1 MLNVLKDYDQEFS
14 SIMFITFIIINIIVN
29 IIKYNFST
37 FHTNMQVLKL
47 NIFHVQNVICHLYT
61 IYKYLN
67 VLHYMHI
74 EIMNPSFIIIRLFIG
89 IIDRIQ
95 NMSTMHLLT
104 FINCTVITI
113 LFHDYKSNGAAEN
126 RYHFSHLTST
136 IR

>member
-1 MLNVLKDYDQEFS
+1 
-14 SIMFITFIIINIIVN
+14 
-29 IIKYNFST
+29 
-37 FHTNMQVLKL
+37 MQVLKL

-74 EIMNPSFIIIRLFIG
+74 EIINPLFIIRLFIG

-95 NMSTMHLLT
+95 NLSTMHLLT

-113 LFHDYKSNGAAEN
+113 LFHNYKV
-126 RYHFSHLTST
+126 
-136 IR
+136 

>member
-1 MLNVLKDYDQEFS
+1 MLNVFKDYDQEFS
-14 SIMFITFIIINIIVN
+14 SIMFIAFIIINIIVN

-37 FHTNMQVLKL
+37 FYTNMQVLKL